1 MRALF
6 LAGLLTLLFAAW
18 SSRPVAAQAP
28 EPGAADPEPRIFLPL
43 VQTGPGEAQDA
54 PPRRYTVQPGETL
67 LTAAVE
73 LGMDLEQ
80 MACLIRPDFTWDQP
94 LVIGDTLEAPEYPF
108 ACHRVAPGESLAQ
121 IAAQY
126 GVSPQAILTE
136 PWNQLAGEPA
146 PGLHLRV
153 PLTPLAAPS
162 MSTSPVGLVS
172 PAWRQDPVG
181 GPAPATEAI
190 VPPDWPF
197 GSGQFAWPVTG
208 WLTQR
213 YHAGHRAIDVAAP
226 LGAPVTA
233 ADRGV
238 VVRAG
243 WSDIGYGLFVV
254 IDHNIDYLTLYAHL
268 SQVAVQE
275 GQVVAKGQIIG
286 WVGSTGNSTGPH
298 LHFELRDFGALVD
311 PLRLLPR

>member
-6 LAGLLTLLFAAW
+6 LAGLLALLAAGSPW
-18 SSRPVAAQAP
+18 PAAAQAP
-28 EPGAADPEPRIFLPL
+28 EPGPADPRPRIFLPL
-43 VQTGPGEAQDA
+43 VQAGPGEGQDV
-54 PPRRYTVQPGETL
+54 PPRRYTVQPGDTL

-94 LVIGDTLEAPEYPF
+94 LVIGDTLEAPAHPF
-108 ACHRVAPGESLAQ
+108 ACHRVAPGESLTQ

-126 GVSPQAILTE
+126 GVPPQAILAE
-136 PWNQLAGEPA
+136 SWNQLTGEPV

-153 PLTPLAAPS
+153 PLAPS
-162 MSTSPVGLVS
+162 SAPSTFASPAGLVS

-181 GPAPATEAI
+181 GPGAGPEAI
-190 VPPDWPF
+190 APPDWPF

-208 WLTQR
+208 WLTQG
-213 YHAGHRAIDVAAP
+213 YHADHRAIDVAAP

-268 SQVAVQE
+268 SQVTVQE
-275 GQVVAKGQIIG
+275 GQVVAKGQLIG
-286 WVGSTGNSTGPH
+286 RVGSTGNSSGPH
-298 LHFELRDFGALVD
+298 LHFEIRDFGALVD